1 MNTKTELDILTYL
14 INSGTIDLDEV
25 QNQVNNMKN
34 DKYLSEHPYTIYYS
48 ESDERWHSY
57 LPDDTKKTGRKPI
70 AKKDKNK
77 LEEAIIKFYKDKE
90 DNNLTVKE
98 CYKGWIEEKT
108 KEGEEEISLATVNRY
123 DSDFN
128 RFFKSIEAMKMAKVT
143 EEVIIDFCKHS
154 ILTHKLD
161 AKGFAKVKA
170 LLRGVCGFAWRKKII
185 NYNIKDVLDN
195 MGLSKT
201 IFTVHSEDITKQC
214 FNELEV
220 PVILDFLSQ
229 SNNMKDLG
237 LLLLFKTGLRVGEL
251 AALETTDI
259 VNGTITIRKTETKV
273 KPKGEK
279 HFRYE
284 IKNSPKTKAG
294 YRQVIVPQDSLWLLE
309 KILSRR
315 EELNTKNNNFLFL
328 DENGNRIKTYSFR
341 KRLYTIS
348 DCLFCNK
355 RSPHKIRKTYCSI
368 LLDNKVPE
376 NIITSQVGHVH
387 IDITKDWYYKQMKTQ
402 ETKRNILDKALA

>member
-14 INSGTIDLDEV
+14 INSGTIDLDVV

-70 AKKDKNK
+70 AKKDRNK
-77 LEEAIIKFYKDKE
+77 IEEAIIKFYKDKE

-98 CYKGWIEEKT
+98 CYKGWIAEKT
-108 KEGEEEISLATVNRY
+108 KEGEEEISLSTVNRY

-128 RFFKSIEAMKMAKVT
+128 RFFKSIESMKMAKID
-143 EEVIIDFCKHS
+143 EDAIIEFCKSS

-161 AKGFAKVKA
+161 TKGFAKVKA
-170 LLRGVCGFAWRKKII
+170 LLRGICGFAWRKKII

-195 MGLSKT
+195 AGFSKKL
-201 IFTVHSEDITKQC
+201 FAVHSEDVTKQC

-220 PVILDFLSQ
+220 PVILDYLSQ

-237 LLLLFKTGLRVGEL
+237 LLLLFRTGLRVGEL
-251 AALETTDI
+251 ASLETTDI
-259 VNGTITIRKTETKV
+259 IDGVITIRKTETKV

-279 HFRYE
+279 HFHYE

-294 YRQVIVPQDSLWLLE
+294 YRQVIVPQDSLWLLD

-315 EELNTKNNNFLFL
+315 EELNTKSNTFLFL
-328 DENGNRIKTYSFR
+328 DEEGNRIKTYSFR
-341 KRLYTIS
+341 KRLYTVS
-348 DCLFCNK
+348 DNLFDNK

-376 NIITSQVGHVH
+376 NIITSQVGHVK
-387 IDITKDWYYKQMKTQ
+387 IDTTKGYYYKQMKTQ
-402 ETKRNILDKALA
+402 EMKRNILDKALA

>member
-1 MNTKTELDILTYL
+1 MNTKNELDILTYL
-14 INSGTIDLDEV
+14 IKSGTIDLDEV

-34 DKYLSEHPYTIYYS
+34 DKYLSEHPYKIYYS
-48 ESDERWHSY
+48 ESDDRWHSY
-57 LPDDTKKTGRKPI
+57 LPDDTKKTGRRPI
-70 AKKDKNK
+70 AKKDRDK

-128 RFFKSIEAMKMAKVT
+128 RFFKPIESMKMAKVT

-170 LLRGVCGFAWRKKII
+170 LLRGVCGFAWRKKIV

-279 HFRYE
+279 NFRYE

-315 EELNTKNNNFLFL
+315 EEFNTKNSNFLFL

-348 DCLFCNK
+348 DNLFDNK

>member
-128 RFFKSIEAMKMAKVT
+128 RFFKSIEGKKMAKIDEDSIT
-143 EEVIIDFCKHS
+143 EFCKHV

-161 AKGFAKVKA
+161 TKGFAKVKA
-170 LLRGVCGFAWRKKII
+170 LLRGICGFAWRKKII
-185 NYNIKDVLDN
+185 SYNIKDVLDN

-201 IFTVHSEDITKQC
+201 IFTVHEEILSKQC

-220 PVILDFLSQ
+220 PIILDYLTK

-237 LLLLFKTGLRVGEL
+237 LLLLFRTGLRVGEL

-259 VNGTITIRKTETKV
+259 ESGIITIRKTETKI
-273 KPKGEK
+273 KPQGEK

-309 KILSRR
+309 KILSYR
-315 EELNTKNNNFLFL
+315 ESVNKKNSTFLFL

-341 KRLYTIS
+341 KRLYTVS
-348 DCLFCNK
+348 DNLFDNK

-402 ETKRNILDKALA
+402 ESKRNILGKALA